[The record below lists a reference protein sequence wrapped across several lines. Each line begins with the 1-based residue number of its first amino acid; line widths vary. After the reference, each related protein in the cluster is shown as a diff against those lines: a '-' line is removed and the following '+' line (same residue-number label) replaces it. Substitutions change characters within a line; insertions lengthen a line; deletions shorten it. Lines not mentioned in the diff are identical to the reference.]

1 MHTPNS
7 KIPLRV
13 MSAIFLCIALCS
25 CEYIPGTKSNI
36 TKLGKE
42 IASSQLLD
50 PSSAQFR
57 NMGVYE
63 SIACGE
69 INGKNRMGSYVGFQR
84 FYVATGSKVAFLD
97 PNFDVNDLISAND
110 LCSSMSGNAYS
121 SASATSIACGRA
133 GEQQLK
139 QTLQKSFDDEW
150 SATCEHAEK

>member
-1 MHTPNS
+1 MHSRNS
-7 KIPLRV
+7 QFPLRMLSV
-13 MSAIFLCIALCS
+13 MLLCIALCS
-25 CEYIPGTKSNI
+25 CDYIPGTKSNI
-36 TKLGKE
+36 RKVGKE

-63 SIACGE
+63 NTACGE

-84 FYVATGSKVAFLD
+84 FYVFTGPKVAFLD

-121 SASATSIACGRA
+121 STSATLSACGRA
-133 GEQQLK
+133 GEEQLK
-139 QTLQKSFDDEW
+139 QTLQKSFDDAW